1 MKFSM
6 NNADNQMLSEY
17 SRTIVIKG
25 ENKKI
30 NLQIEINE
38 NVISMFV
45 DTVFEISTSSTFG
58 DVDIIC
64 TNESGEDNWR
74 EKW

>member
-6 NNADNQMLSEY
+6 NNADNQMFSEH

-25 ENKKI
+25 ENEKI
-30 NLQIEINE
+30 NLQIEINK
-38 NVISMFV
+38 NVISMYV
-45 DTVFEISTSSTFG
+45 DTEFEISTSSTFG

-64 TNESGEDNWR
+64 TNDSGEDEEW
-74 EKW
+74 

>member
-6 NNADNQMLSEY
+6 NNADNQMFSEY

-25 ENKKI
+25 ENEKI
-30 NLQIEINE
+30 NLQIEINK
-38 NVISMFV
+38 NVISMYV
-45 DTVFEISTSSTFG
+45 DTEFEISTSSTFG

-64 TNESGEDNWR
+64 TNDSGEDEEW
-74 EKW
+74 

>member
-25 ENKKI
+25 KNKKI
-30 NLQIEINE
+30 NLQIEINK
-38 NVISMFV
+38 NVISMYV
-45 DTVFEISTSSTFG
+45 DTEFEISTSSTFG

-64 TNESGEDNWR
+64 TNESGEDM
-74 EKW
+74 